1 MSEEGIILVITAP
14 SGSGKTTIY
23 RKLLEERNDLTFS
36 VSCTTRKKRAGEIEG
51 VDYYFID
58 RDEFGKRMEKGT
70 FVEWAEVHGE
80 RYGTEKAELDR
91 CRRSGKVCILD
102 LDVQGALNIMK
113 LYPEA
118 VTIFI
123 EPPSLKVLRQRL
135 EARGTESMG
144 DIEMRLADAEKE
156 LEYRCYF
163 HYIVVN
169 DRVENA
175 VGKLHDIIDYEL
187 NKRR

>member
-1 MSEEGIILVITAP
+1 MSEEGILLVITAP
-14 SGSGKTTIY
+14 SGTGKTTIY

-36 VSCTTRKKRAGEIEG
+36 VSCTTRKRRAGERDG

-58 RDEFGKRMEKGT
+58 RGEFRRRIEKCA

-80 RYGTEKAELDR
+80 HYGTEKAELER
-91 CRRSGKVCILD
+91 CRRSGRVCILD

-123 EPPSLKVLRQRL
+123 EPPSLEELKKRL
-135 EARGTESMG
+135 EARGTESRE
-144 DIEMRLADAEKE
+144 DIELRLADAKKE
-156 LEYRCYF
+156 LEHKCYF
-163 HYIVVN
+163 KYIVVN
-169 DRVENA
+169 DRIENA
-175 VGKLHDIIDYEL
+175 VRRLHEIIDYEL
-187 NKRR
+187 SKRS